1 MQKNRLLHFLPFL
14 QTVTINRGK
23 SSDCCCYVKAIV
35 YVALI
40 QSCCFLLPNTV
51 QNWLW
56 NVKELASPVLLCRRS
71 QGAADSVDY
80 ETWSAD
86 VASHPASYFT
96 QLQYNT
102 SLTRFAFTQR
112 NWATVQSCFSGQ
124 AKTSHQETEAIII
137 KLMTAHT
144 TMGTSTGRA
153 DLTAFPIFSPGNV
166 CWFTGDRDHGD
177 PITGCLNW
185 LQVMLNVI
193 CLLGRTQSVWGWDS
207 VYSSGC
213 GTSFMKKKW
222 TGEVYLCPHKHEA
235 CRSEFSSVLHRTGK
249 QVLAISS
256 YTPNSCSE

>member
-153 DLTAFPIFSPGNV
+153 DLTACPIFSPGNV

-193 CLLGRTQSVWGWDS
+193 CLLGRTQSVWGWEIRVQLRLWDQ
-207 VYSSGC
+207 
-213 GTSFMKKKW
+213 F
-222 TGEVYLCPHKHEA
+222 HEEEMDRWGLLVSPQA
-235 CRSEFSSVLHRTGK
+235 WSL
-249 QVLAISS
+249 
-256 YTPNSCSE
+256 